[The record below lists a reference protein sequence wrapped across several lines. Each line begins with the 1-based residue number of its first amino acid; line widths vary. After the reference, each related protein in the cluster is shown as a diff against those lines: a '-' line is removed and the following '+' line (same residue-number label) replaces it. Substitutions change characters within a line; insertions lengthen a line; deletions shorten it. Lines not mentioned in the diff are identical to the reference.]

1 MADHWVAEVFPPK
14 FQFESVDE
22 LLKCPEEDE
31 ESKEKVKHLNEV
43 YRKVYLEEKSKKS
56 TDEELK
62 VKSLERLEK
71 KQRVPKERKQKS
83 KAEDKDKDECIWNHS
98 ELQML
103 RKFLQK
109 AKMQNLKLAAMLES
123 AQGEIDTWKEKFKD
137 VAESDEHVNNNFRIL
152 KKKYER
158 LKVNYRALKE
168 DVRRYHANLKI
179 SREECRQLNL
189 ERDDLQKSL
198 SQTQAELNVEKLNCE
213 HLQLRLNKK
222 GKEYEE
228 SLKNHEHFMEQQHLL
243 ELAKLQKE
251 VLRLTEEFEKEK
263 RDNDLNKKALEHLR
277 GHFANLK
284 INQEFKD
291 GANVV
296 DSVLS
301 VIDIDYLP
309 T

>member
-22 LLKCPEEDE
+22 LLKCPEEDN

-43 YRKVYLEEKSKKS
+43 YRKVYLEEEKSKKS
-56 TDEELK
+56 TDDELK
-62 VKSLERLEK
+62 VSLERLER
-71 KQRVPKERKQKS
+71 KQRVPKGRKQKS
-83 KAEDKDKDECIWNHS
+83 KAEHKDKDECIWSKS

-109 AKMQNLKLAAMLES
+109 AKMQNLKLVAMLES
-123 AQGEIDTWKEKFKD
+123 AQSEIDTWKEKFKD
-137 VAESDEHVNNNFRIL
+137 VAESDELVNNDFRSL

-198 SQTQAELNVEKLNCE
+198 SQTQAELNVERLNCE

-222 GKEYEE
+222 EKEYEE
-228 SLKNHEHFMEQQHLL
+228 SLKTHEHFMEQQHLL

-251 VLRLTEEFEKEK
+251 VIRLTEEFEKEK
-263 RDNDLNKKALEHLR
+263 QDNDLNKKALEHLR
-277 GHFANLK
+277 GHFANLR

-291 GANVV
+291 GTNVV
-296 DSVLS
+296 DNVLS